1 MITIDSDTVRV
12 LLNKGEV
19 TQIQDGATNGWGRGN
34 AMAAGG
40 AGPVCLVAAGA
51 VDDVDDNDEVAYLKA
66 QILCYI
72 FLYWTSLSARP
83 FVPSHL

>member
-1 MITIDSDTVRV
+1 
-12 LLNKGEV
+12 
-19 TQIQDGATNGWGRGN
+19 
-34 AMAAGG
+34 MAADG

-72 FLYWTSLSARP
+72 FCIEQVCPRAPLYPRTSRGIQSL
-83 FVPSHL
+83 